1 MKGKILG
8 FFITIVFSA
17 LLFFSGLES
26 HELSDP
32 MEAYQVYLNGKKIGM
47 IESKDELYKMIDEEQ
62 IEIKNRYNVDKVYP
76 PHGIEIKK
84 VYTYDNEIVDT
95 NQIYDQ
101 IKDIDP
107 FTIEAYKVT
116 IKYNSDKMADEE
128 AEEEVTT
135 RENMSL
141 YLMDKQLIKKALYNT
156 AAAFISTED
165 LRDYENGTQVEIED
179 TGEII
184 SSVYFDETITLK
196 KDLVSVEEKIFEDE
210 SELSRY
216 LLFGT
221 LEEQQSYIVQAGE
234 NLYTIAD
241 NHRLNVEELLIA
253 NPNYPSAN
261 VLLTE
266 GESLNV
272 GLINPLVSVV
282 YKKTIIEDV
291 AVAYDS
297 QVVPD
302 ASKPSSYSIIQQ
314 AGKNGTT
321 RINQDVTYV
330 NGEVKFL
337 DIVSQEE
344 LVAPVTEIKL
354 QGTSGKTDFTF
365 DPTLN
370 ASKWAWPTKIPFK
383 IVSGYKWRWGRQH
396 QGIDIAGCG
405 YGSPIY
411 AVGDG
416 LVYHLNRNASKAEGI
431 SIRIDHGDGHS
442 TIYMHLSKI
451 LVKEGT
457 QVNKGDL
464 IGEMGCTGR
473 CYGTHL
479 HLGVYLGR
487 PYEGGTPVD
496 PCKELFSC

>member
-8 FFITIVFSA
+8 FFITIIFSA
-17 LLFFSGLES
+17 LLFFSGMES
-26 HELSDP
+26 HDLSNP
-32 MEAYQVYLNGKKIGM
+32 MEAYQVYINGKKIGM
-47 IESKDELYKMIDEEQ
+47 IESKDKLYDMIDNEQ
-62 IEIKNRYNVDKVYP
+62 IEIKNKYKVNKVYP

-84 VYTYDNEIVDT
+84 VYTYDNDIVDI
-95 NQIYDQ
+95 NKIYEQ

-128 AEEEVTT
+128 EEEEVTT
-135 RENMSL
+135 REDITL

-165 LRDYENGTQVEIED
+165 LQNYENNTQIEIED

-184 SSVYFDETITLK
+184 TSVLFDETITIK

-221 LEEQQSYIVQAGE
+221 LEEQQSYTVQEGE
-234 NLYTIAD
+234 NLYTIAE

-253 NPNYPSAN
+253 NPKYPSAN
-261 VLLTE
+261 VLLTA
-266 GESLNV
+266 GEDINV

-282 YKKTIIEDV
+282 YKKTIVEDIS
-291 AVAYDS
+291 VAYQEELVRD
-297 QVVPD
+297 PE
-302 ASKPSSYSIIQQ
+302 KPASYSIVQQ
-314 AGKNGTT
+314 EGKNGTT
-321 RINQDVTYV
+321 RITQDVTYI

-344 LVAPVTEIKL
+344 LVPSVTKILL
-354 QGTSGKTDFTF
+354 QGTKGTNSFEF
-365 DPTLN
+365 DPTT
-370 ASKWAWPTKIPFK
+370 SSQWSWPTKIPFK
-383 IVSGYKWRWGRQH
+383 IVSGYKWRWGRMH

-416 LVYHLNRNASKAEGI
+416 VAYKFNRIATKAEGI
-431 SIRIDHGDGHS
+431 SIRIEHGNTGYS

-451 LVKEGT
+451 LIKEGAE
-457 QVNKGDL
+457 VKKGDL

-479 HLGVYLGR
+479 HLGVYIGR
-487 PYEGGTPVD
+487 PYEGGVSVD
-496 PCKELFSC
+496 PCKTLFSC